1 MLQAKNYITRY
12 LRDEH
17 RVKLTK
23 YKQVLKQS
31 GAAGQPALGAGNER
45 VLLSY
50 DGLTRLVEHLLKA
63 QSAPEMDVGETIS
76 STALDSGGDNNQVHD
91 QLQWL
96 QGGDGCKV
104 LEDRSEWNLTAYG
117 AMHD

>member
-1 MLQAKNYITRY
+1 MLQAKNYITRH
-12 LRDEH
+12 LKEEH

-50 DGLTRLVEHLLKA
+50 DGLVGLVEYLLKT
-63 QSAPEMDVGETIS
+63 QSAPEEDVEEAIS
-76 STALDSGGDNNQVHD
+76 SAAPDSGGDSKPVQD
-91 QLQWL
+91 QLRWL
-96 QGGDGCKV
+96 QDGDECKV
-104 LEDRSEWNLTAYG
+104 LDDRRGWNLTAY
-117 AMHD
+117 ATVLD

>member
-23 YKQVLKQS
+23 YKQVLKHS
-31 GAAGQPALGAGNER
+31 GATGQPALGAGNER

-63 QSAPEMDVGETIS
+63 QSAPEEDEGETIS
-76 STALDSGGDNNQVHD
+76 STALDSGGDNKQVHD

-104 LEDRSEWNLTAYG
+104 LEDRSEWDLTAYG
-117 AMHD
+117 AMQD